1 MDATVNL
8 KSVNRLI
15 MDSYADLAIKL
26 IAIGEQVGEALS
38 RDPAAGDGV
47 HKFWEFHQ
55 FRGDVVE
62 GVECVLERAPFSP
75 WIVGVIKSGFEAPGH
90 DEETGNSHRSERVE
104 AVGILDDRG
113 FESGRLLTS
122 GIAMG
127 AHSRRD
133 MDRSIP
139 IYPKLIEATK
149 GKFRRAAS

>member
-1 MDATVNL
+1 MD
-8 KSVNRLI
+8 R
-15 MDSYADLAIKL
+15 
-26 IAIGEQVGEALS
+26 
-38 RDPAAGDGV
+38 
-47 HKFWEFHQ
+47 
-55 FRGDVVE
+55 RGDK
-62 GVECVLERAPFSP
+62 ER
-75 WIVGVIKSGFEAPGH
+75 IKAPGH
-90 DEETGNSHRSERVE
+90 DEETDNSHRSERVE

-149 GKFRRAAS
+149 GKFRRAANSLSGLSRAFRKLNDIVKPTGCVDDEFIQVA